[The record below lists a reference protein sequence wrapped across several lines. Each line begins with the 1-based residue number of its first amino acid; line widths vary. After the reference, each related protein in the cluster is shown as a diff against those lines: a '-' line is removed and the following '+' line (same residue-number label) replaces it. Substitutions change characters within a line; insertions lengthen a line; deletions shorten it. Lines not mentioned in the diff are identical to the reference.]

1 MKFIKE
7 WGIVCFIQSNIHS
20 SAWDK
25 LFVKNYEIDSNYLFT
40 LQSIA
45 YERKKINCEYF
56 PWSATTTRLLVT
68 EPAKKKKKQYQSIKN
83 RWCFVKLW
91 KYHEPEK

>member
-25 LFVKNYEIDSNYLFT
+25 LLVKNYEIDSNYLFT

-45 YERKKINCEYF
+45 YEREKINCEYF

-68 EPAKKKKKQYQSIKN
+68 EAAKNKIK
-83 RWCFVKLW
+83 
-91 KYHEPEK
+91 